1 MGGSHNQMVNPM
13 GNMQVN
19 PQSPDFQV
27 LSIPAH
33 SPAPAAA
40 AARAFCGALKE
51 TNRSYR
57 SHGPLS
63 SPIYLS
69 KILILRM
76 SKQNKPSYSASGAR
90 AHTELVFSRW
100 PAGGAG
106 ENSENCWVYGVPN

>member
-1 MGGSHNQMVNPM
+1 
-13 GNMQVN
+13 
-19 PQSPDFQV
+19 
-27 LSIPAH
+27 
-33 SPAPAAA
+33 
-40 AARAFCGALKE
+40 
-51 TNRSYR
+51 
-57 SHGPLS
+57 LS

-106 ENSENCWVYGVPN
+106 ENSENEQVKNSENCWVYGVSN